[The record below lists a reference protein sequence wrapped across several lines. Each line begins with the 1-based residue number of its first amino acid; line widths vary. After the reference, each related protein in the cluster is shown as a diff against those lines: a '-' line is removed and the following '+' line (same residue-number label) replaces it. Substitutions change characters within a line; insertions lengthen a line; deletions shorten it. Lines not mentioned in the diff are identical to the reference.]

1 VSTTPSTA
9 SDYFGSIVESYDSLI
24 RRAVPR
30 YDEMTARLLEYIPP
44 SPRRILELGCGTGNL
59 TLRLAERFPRATIT
73 TVDAAPQMTEVT
85 GGRAK
90 ASGFA
95 DRFTTVT
102 ARFEELTFSASSCD
116 LITSCM
122 SLHHVRDK
130 QPLYRSFARWLA
142 PGGALRIADQFLG
155 ATDAIQKEHW
165 DLWLRFC
172 REPGHCSENE
182 VQSLLDHAEAHDH
195 YEPLHAHFAALAG
208 AGFAAPDC
216 VWRYG
221 MYAVLTAERP

>member
-1 VSTTPSTA
+1 M
-9 SDYFGSIVESYDSLI
+9 VESYDSLI

-30 YDEMTARLLEYIPP
+30 YDEMTARLLEYMPP

-73 TVDAAPQMTEVT
+73 TVDAAPQMTELT
-85 GGRAK
+85 AGRAK
-90 ASGFA
+90 GAGFA
-95 DRFTTVT
+95 DRLTTVT
-102 ARFEELTFSASSCD
+102 ARFEDLAFADRSFD

-122 SLHHVRDK
+122 SLHHVRNK
-130 QPLYRSFARWLA
+130 APLYGSFARWLG

-155 ATDAIQKEHW
+155 ATDAIQRAHW

-172 REPGHCSENE
+172 REPGHCSEAE
-182 VQSLLDHAEAHDH
+182 VQSLLDHAAAHDH
-195 YEPLHAHFAALAG
+195 YEPLHAHFAALAE
-208 AGFAAPDC
+208 AGFPAPDC
-216 VWRYG
+216 VWRTG